1 MVKRILKRNQVM
13 ITALALM
20 LAVAGY
26 LHFAGEKVEDDS
38 IVMNNTY
45 TDEYT
50 LEISDEDA
58 EASNLL
64 EVESLDAESTLT
76 EDYLDVSLEDVLET
90 QDSEVVN
97 TNENTVVEDVPGEA
111 VFTST
116 VTTNTFSGAK
126 LLKEQT
132 RAKNKEMLLEII
144 NNVNIDESQ
153 KTQAIDNMI
162 SLTDIAEKETAAEI
176 LLDAKGFGDC
186 VVSISEESVDVF
198 VYANELSE
206 SERAQIE
213 DIVKRKTDASA
224 DKIVITAVDVE

>member
-1 MVKRILKRNQVM
+1 MKEGKMVKRILKRNQVM

-90 QDSEVVN
+90 QDSEVVG
-97 TNENTVVEDVPGEA
+97 TNENTVVEDVPAFWIWEW
-111 VFTST
+111 TMC
-116 VTTNTFSGAK
+116 TN
-126 LLKEQT
+126 LM
-132 RAKNKEMLLEII
+132 NP
-144 NNVNIDESQ
+144 
-153 KTQAIDNMI
+153 AIFWHLRKQPGLPLMS
-162 SLTDIAEKETAAEI
+162 SL
-176 LLDAKGFGDC
+176 
-186 VVSISEESVDVF
+186 
-198 VYANELSE
+198 
-206 SERAQIE
+206 
-213 DIVKRKTDASA
+213 
-224 DKIVITAVDVE
+224 